1 MSGSPCAE
9 FLANLRHDRGYV
21 CRSMGRNS
29 ILRSGKIKRRE
40 GGCRIVYGAWGRAER
55 GWSELAFV
63 ECFWKPGS
71 SREEDG
77 AVAVR
82 IIVEAWRNFE
92 A

>member
-1 MSGSPCAE
+1 
-9 FLANLRHDRGYV
+9 
-21 CRSMGRNS
+21 MGRNS

-63 ECFWKPGS
+63 LCFWKPGS

-82 IIVEAWRNFE
+82 IIVEAWRDFGWKLSE
-92 A
+92 AEYWGLGTWDCTCVNH